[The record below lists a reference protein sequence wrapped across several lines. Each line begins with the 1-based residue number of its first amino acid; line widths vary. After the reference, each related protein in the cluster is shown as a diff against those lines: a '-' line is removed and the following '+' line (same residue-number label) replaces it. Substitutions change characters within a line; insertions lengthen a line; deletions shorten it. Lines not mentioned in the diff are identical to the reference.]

1 MITKGMDVLV
11 YLLIIISL
19 ITSLYHVIN
28 ILFSVI
34 DFKFGDTLY
43 NVYESYNDGIRFSI
57 ASLIVMFPIYLGLS
71 VYVAKSIT
79 KDLSKVE
86 SWPRKFTIFASI
98 FITSLTLIGSLVSI
112 LYKFLGGELTTAF
125 ALKVLVVILLALTV
139 GGYYLY
145 NLYRNFSK
153 KTCIA
158 KVFGIVSLV
167 LVVVSITLGII
178 VFGTP
183 SEVRAKKYDSERLSD
198 MSAIQ
203 GQVLYYWQQRKVLP
217 DTLMQLND
225 PLQGFAVPLDP
236 RTKTSYTYEIIKQS
250 KVVTE
255 NGKQV
260 PTEAMFK
267 LCANFETERKIEGF
281 DTGTNGNVGNIVSVT
296 PVIENDLG
304 YSKSSFNYYYEGS
317 NNPFWNHGVGEHCFT
332 RTITKEMY
340 PLK

>member
-1 MITKGMDVLV
+1 MDVLV

-19 ITSLYHVIN
+19 VTSLYHVIN

-43 NVYESYNDGIRFSI
+43 NLYQSYNDGIRFSI

-71 VYVAKSIT
+71 IYVARSVA
-79 KDLSKVE
+79 KDLRNVE

-125 ALKVLVVILLALTV
+125 ALKVLVVVLLALTV

-153 KTCIA
+153 VTHVPKI
-158 KVFGIVSLV
+158 FGGVSLV
-167 LVVVSITLGII
+167 LVITSITLGII

-236 RTKTSYTYEIIKQS
+236 RTKTPYSYEIIKQS
-250 KVVTE
+250 KLVTE

-260 PTEAMFK
+260 PTEAVFK

-281 DTGTNGNVGNIVSVT
+281 DTGKEGYVGEVVSVR
-296 PVIENDLG
+296 PAMENDMG
-304 YSKSSFNYYYEGS
+304 FSKSSFNYYYEGS
-317 NNPFWNHGVGEHCFT
+317 NNPFWNHDKGEFCFS

-340 PLK
+340 PVR